1 MKKSVVL
8 FLAVLLIGAA
18 SVPAFPGGNQEKA
31 ARGGGEKAAVAAE
44 TTGDL
49 NAVDPWILE
58 VREGLEKYRTKI
70 TPDMVDQAGYPLS
83 WDTELVLTNGEVKK
97 LRGGKYKA
105 VYMIDWG
112 SGEWTRANTSGVVDT
127 FKHLGIEVVAMP
139 DAVFDAQRQADQVE
153 TVVALKPDVIIF
165 TSVDDSA
172 AAKYTQPIR
181 DAGIPMVLFSNIPNG
196 FQWKKD
202 FWGISS
208 QMYADLGNY
217 GVELLK
223 SHVKPNAKLGVLF
236 LDVPFGTMNIIDG
249 YVMKG
254 IKDKLPG
261 AEVVDREGWL
271 TPEDVTNATHAMI
284 TKYPEIEGIW
294 ATAMSQASFAQQACQ
309 TLGRTDI
316 AITCFGADGPSIIS
330 MLSENKNIVGV
341 ASDGPY
347 NLGVNHALIAACAI
361 LKKEVPAHIVTPA
374 IPITAANVE
383 EGWYLAHKEVLPAD
397 VRQTLQD
404 YQKRQKK

>member
-1 MKKSVVL
+1 MKKSVVF
-8 FLAVLLIGAA
+8 FLAVLLTVAV
-18 SVPAFPGGNQEKA
+18 SVPIFAGGGQEKA
-31 ARGGGEKAAVAAE
+31 AESTGKGAAVTNE
-44 TTGDL
+44 PTGDP

-58 VREGLEKYRTKI
+58 VRQGLEKYRTKI
-70 TPDMVDQAGYPLS
+70 TPDMVDQAGYHLS
-83 WDTELVLTNGEVKK
+83 WDTELVLTNAEVQK
-97 LRGGKYKA
+97 LRAGKYKA

-181 DAGIPMVLFSNIPNG
+181 DAGIPMVLFSNIPKG
-196 FQWKKD
+196 LEWKKD

-217 GVELLK
+217 GVQLLK
-223 SHVKPNAKLGVLF
+223 ENVKPDAKIGVLY

-254 IKDKLPG
+254 IKEQMPA

-284 TKYPEIEGIW
+284 TKHPAITGIW

-330 MLSENKNIVGV
+330 MLGEKKNIVGV

-347 NLGVNHALIAACAI
+347 NLGVNHALMAACAI
-361 LKKEVPAHIVTPA
+361 LKKEVPPHIVTPA
-374 IPITAANVE
+374 IPITAKNVE
-383 EGWYLAHKEVLPAD
+383 EGWELAQREVLPAD
-397 VRQTLQD
+397 VRQALQD
-404 YQKRQKK
+404 YQKRNK